1 MTRNIIKQW
10 HQRFKTMVR
19 YRLLFLI
26 SVPIVLTLLALILV
40 TGYWSVTYTW
50 KESLNQVGVKLA
62 VATNSIEILQKEQRT
77 LLNSMVNSYEF
88 QRLFKID
95 DETLQEWS
103 SEQASIYKL
112 DFITLHSIDDLTHFS
127 PRNQRQLQAG
137 KQETFFQVVDESV
150 LASLSTEL
158 ISRAEIPILESSK
171 TERRALISRSLI
183 PLFDHNGDLQWII
196 DGGLLLNNST
206 LLVDRIRDLIY
217 PKGSLPKGSLGTVT
231 LFLDDLRVS
240 TNVPLN
246 SESPA
251 ERAIGTRVS
260 SEVKQRVLIDGER
273 WIDRAYVY
281 DAWYISG
288 YEPIHNI
295 DNAVIGMLYTGYLE
309 WPIIKIYLTSIA
321 EVGTIILIVLIIS
334 AILVHRSARD
344 LFKPLEK
351 IHYVVKSVQ
360 FGKNRRIGVLGLD
373 EQHELTS
380 LAQQFDNMLD
390 QLELRNSQLEEASSQ
405 LELKVAQRTASL
417 HEKTAQLENNIKL
430 LSLTRDKLLVN
441 EKLAALGELTAGIA
455 HEINNPTAVILGNVE
470 LLKLEL
476 SDYSGDVDEE
486 FDTILSQIDR
496 IRNITRSL
504 LQYSRHGGIQD
515 EVTWQYV
522 NPIIE
527 ESVTL
532 IRSATSK
539 RTVSIELSLNALQKV
554 EINRHHLL
562 QVLVNL
568 QMNGVHA
575 MNGEG
580 RIIVTSDDWKEQS
593 KIKGAIITVK
603 DFGCGISDIQLKRIF
618 DPFYTTRRDGTG
630 LGLSV
635 SQSLIHQVGGE
646 ISAISKEGE
655 GSTFTIKL
663 LASTPNL

>member
-1 MTRNIIKQW
+1 MSRNFFKQW
-10 HQRFKTMVR
+10 HRRFKTMVR
-19 YRLLFLI
+19 YRLLFLT
-26 SVPIVLTLLALILV
+26 SMPIILTLLALILV

-95 DETLQEWS
+95 DSRLQQWS
-103 SEQASIYKL
+103 AEQSATYKL
-112 DFITLHSIDDLTHFS
+112 DFIKLHPISELDLFS
-127 PRNQRQLQAG
+127 AKNQRQLLQG
-137 KQETFFQVVDESV
+137 KQETFFQVVDEQ
-150 LASLSTEL
+150 LLNSLSSTL
-158 ISRAEIPILESSK
+158 SVKAEVPILNSDES
-171 TERRALISRSLI
+171 EYRALISRSLI
-183 PLFDHNGDLQWII
+183 PLFDHNGELQWII

-206 LLVDRIRDLIY
+206 SLVDRIRDLIY
-217 PKGSLPKGSLGTVT
+217 PLGSLPDGNLGTVT

-240 TNVPLN
+240 TNVPLT
-246 SESPA
+246 SDSTA
-251 ERAIGTRVS
+251 SRAIGTRVS
-260 SEVKQRVLIDGER
+260 SEVKQRVLFEGQR

-288 YEPIHNI
+288 YEPIH
-295 DNAVIGMLYTGYLE
+295 DNNNVVIGMLYTGYLE
-309 WPIIKIYLTSIA
+309 WPMIKTYLTSIA
-321 EVGTIILIVLIIS
+321 EVGSIILIVLFIS
-334 AILVHRSARD
+334 GILVHRAARD
-344 LFKPLEK
+344 LFKPIEK

-360 FGKNRRIGVLGLD
+360 IGKNRRIGVLGLD

-390 QLELRNSQLEEASSQ
+390 QLDLHNTQLKEASSQ
-405 LELKVAQRTASL
+405 LEIKVEQRTASL
-417 HEKTAQLENNIKL
+417 HEKTEQLENNIKL
-430 LSLTRDKLLVN
+430 LNVTRDKLLVN

-470 LLKLEL
+470 LVKLEL
-476 SDYSGDVDEE
+476 SGSGFDVEEE
-486 FDTILSQIDR
+486 FETILSQIDR

-539 RTVSIELSLNALQKV
+539 KTVHIELNLNALQKV

-580 RIIVTSDDWKEQS
+580 RIIVSSDNWVEQGET
-593 KIKGAIITVK
+593 KGAIITVS
-603 DFGCGISDIQLKRIF
+603 DFGCGISDMQMKRIF

-646 ISAISKEGE
+646 ITATSKEGE
-655 GSTFTIKL
+655 GSTFTITL